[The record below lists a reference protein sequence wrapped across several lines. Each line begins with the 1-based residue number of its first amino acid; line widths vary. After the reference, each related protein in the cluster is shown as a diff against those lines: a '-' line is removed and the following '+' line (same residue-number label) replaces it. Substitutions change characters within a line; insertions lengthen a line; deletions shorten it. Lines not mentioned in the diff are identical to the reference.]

1 MKDWLKAALV
11 RAVKT
16 AAQTAIAA
24 LPVTGF
30 MLGEVNWIAVL
41 SMAAGGFVLSLLT
54 SLAGI
59 PEADGGKSP
68 FATGGYENGGGDERQ

>member
-1 MKDWLKAALV
+1 MKDWLRAALV
-11 RAVKT
+11 RAIKT

-30 MLGEVNWIAVL
+30 LLGDVNWVAIA
-41 SMAAGGFVLSLLT
+41 SMAAGGFILSMLT

-68 FATGGYENGGGDERQ
+68 LVGGEGNEL

>member
-1 MKDWLKAALV
+1 MKTWIQAALV

-30 MLGEVNWIAVL
+30 LLGDVNWVAIL
-41 SMAAGGFVLSLLT
+41 SMAAGGFVLSMLT

-68 FATGGYENGGGDERQ
+68 LAGE

>member
-1 MKDWLKAALV
+1 MMKTWIQAALV

-30 MLGEVNWIAVL
+30 LLGDVNWVAIL
-41 SMAAGGFVLSLLT
+41 SMAAGGFVLSMLT

-68 FATGGYENGGGDERQ
+68 LAGE

>member
-1 MKDWLKAALV
+1 MSTFLRCALV

-30 MLGEVNWIAVL
+30 MLGEVNWLAVL

-68 FATGGYENGGGDERQ
+68 FAPDDYSNEG

>member
-1 MKDWLKAALV
+1 MKTWIRAALI
-11 RAVKT
+11 RALKT

-30 MLGEVNWIAVL
+30 LIGEVNWIAVL
-41 SMAAGGFVLSLLT
+41 SMAAGGFILSILT

-59 PEADGGKSP
+59 PEADDGKSP
-68 FATGGYENGGGDERQ
+68 LVGE

>member
-1 MKDWLKAALV
+1 MLNCKEDAMKTWIRAALI
-11 RAVKT
+11 RALKT

-30 MLGEVNWIAVL
+30 LIGEVNWIAVL
-41 SMAAGGFVLSLLT
+41 SMAAVGFILSILT

-59 PEADGGKSP
+59 PEADDGKSP
-68 FATGGYENGGGDERQ
+68 LVGE